1 VPKLPT
7 QHSRK
12 AVKAVHE
19 PVNGQNR
26 YAQEAFVGFLVQQIR
41 YVVRKLLRSPG
52 FTTISVLTLAVGI
65 GANTA
70 IFSVVNG
77 VLLRPLPYTDADE
90 LVGLWHSA
98 PGIGFPE
105 FNQSETSYTV
115 YKELN
120 RTFVGIGLVDGRTFN
135 LTDGGDP
142 IRVRSASATS
152 SLFRVLGA
160 GPVRG
165 RGFNEQ
171 DDQLGGPLVVILSDE
186 LWKGRFGSNPNIL
199 GRTIDLDGRS
209 YEVVG
214 VMPPGF
220 AYPEEDTQLW
230 IPHRIDPADLGEVS
244 FSYDAIGRLNPG
256 VTLQEANADLNR
268 MLVQLP
274 ELYPGQLTAGLMK
287 NAQMAAHANP
297 MHEDVVGDID
307 RVLWI
312 LLGTVGFI
320 LLIACANV
328 ANLFLVRAESRQKEV
343 AVRTALGA
351 SRGDLIKYF
360 LTESTMLAVVGGV
373 VGLGFAYA
381 GIRGLIAL
389 SPENLP
395 RLGEVGLHGTVLAF
409 TAGISVFAGLL
420 FGAAPTLRYT
430 SPNLVTSLK
439 EGGRG
444 GSSGRE
450 THRARDLLVVSQVA
464 LALVLL
470 VGSGLMARSFW
481 ALRNVDPGFDSESVL
496 TLRLSLPPA
505 EYPDAQGAAAFY
517 QQLLED
523 IRALPAVQAAGA
535 NANLP
540 MTDGQNNSGVV
551 LEDFPLQQ
559 DEMPPII
566 RVNFTATGYFEAMGI
581 PLREG
586 RTFQRRDHEEV
597 SGAVVVSAGFA
608 ERFWPG
614 ESALGKRIAP
624 GLGDD
629 GDTRWY
635 TIVGV
640 VGDVRDDGMADE
652 PAEMIYYPTVL
663 FPEADDGFVARTM
676 SIAIRAGVEPTSLVG
691 SIRQAVWSLN
701 PRLPLANVRTMGD
714 IVSGSMART
723 AFTMLLLGIA
733 AGVALLLG
741 TVGSYGVIAYVVS
754 QRTREIGVRMAL
766 GARQGDV
773 SRMVVRQGV
782 AISAVGVAIG
792 LIGAFALTRLMAA
805 LLYGVSATDPMTFA
819 AVSVLLFAVTVL
831 ASYVPA
837 RRAAGVNPV
846 EALHYE

>member
-1 VPKLPT
+1 VA
-7 QHSRK
+7 S
-12 AVKAVHE
+12 
-19 PVNGQNR
+19 
-26 YAQEAFVGFLVQQIR
+26 LVQQIR
-41 YVVRKLLRSPG
+41 YVARKLLRSPG
-52 FTTISVLTLAVGI
+52 FTTVSVLTLAVGI

-77 VLLRPLPYTDADE
+77 VLLRPLPYPNAEE

-105 FNQSETSYTV
+105 FNQSETTYTL

-120 RTFVGIGLVDGRTFN
+120 RTFVDIALVDGRTFN

-142 IRVRSASATS
+142 IRVSSASITS
-152 SLFRVLGA
+152 SLFRVLA
-160 GPVRG
+160 VGPVRG
-165 RGFNEQ
+165 RAFNEE
-171 DDQLGGPLVVILSDE
+171 DDQLGAPLVVMLSDE
-186 LWKGRFGSNPNIL
+186 LWRGRFGSDPNIL
-199 GRTIDLDGRS
+199 GRTLDLNGRT
-209 YEVVG
+209 YEVTG
-214 VMPPGF
+214 IMPPGF
-220 AYPEEDTQLW
+220 AYPDEETQLW

-256 VTLQEANADLNR
+256 VTLDQAAADLNR

-274 ELYPGQLTAGLMK
+274 ERYPGDLTAGLMEQ
-287 NAQMAAHANP
+287 AQLAAHVNP
-297 MHEDVVGDID
+297 MHEDVVGDIQQ
-307 RVLWI
+307 VLWI
-312 LLGTVGFI
+312 LLGTVSFV

-328 ANLFLVRAESRQKEV
+328 ANLFLVRAEARQKEV

-351 SRGDLIKYF
+351 GRGDLVRYF
-360 LTESTMLAVVGGV
+360 LTESILLALVGGIV
-373 VGLGFAYA
+373 GVGLAYA
-381 GIRGLIAL
+381 GIQGLIAL
-389 SPENLP
+389 GPENIP
-395 RLGEVGLHGTVLAF
+395 RLDQVGLHGTVLAF
-409 TAGISVFAGLL
+409 TGVISVAAGLL
-420 FGAAPTLRYT
+420 FGAVPILRYT

-450 THRARDLLVVSQVA
+450 THRARNLLVISQVA

-481 ALRNVDPGFDSESVL
+481 ALRDVDPGFDTEGIL
-496 TLRLSLPPA
+496 TLRLSLPAA
-505 EYPDAQGAAAFY
+505 EYPDAQSAAAFY
-517 QQLLED
+517 QQLLQN
-523 IRALPAVQAAGA
+523 IRALPGVQAAGA
-535 NANLP
+535 NTNLP
-540 MTDGQNNSGVV
+540 MTDGQNNSGLL

-566 RVNFTATGYFEAMGI
+566 RVNFTATGYFEALGI

-586 RTFQRRDHEEV
+586 RTFERRDHEER

-614 ESALGKRIAP
+614 QSALGKRVAP
-624 GLGDD
+624 GLGDG

-640 VGDVRDDGMADE
+640 VGDVRDDGMAGNA
-652 PAEMIYYPTVL
+652 PEMAYYPTVAL
-663 FPEADDGFVARTM
+663 PGGDGGWIRRTM
-676 SIAIRAGVEPTSLVG
+676 SLAIRASVEPTSLTASV
-691 SIRQAVWSLN
+691 RQAVWALN
-701 PRLPLANVRTMGD
+701 PRLPLANIETTGD

-741 TVGSYGVIAYVVS
+741 TVGIYGVISYIVS

-766 GARQGDV
+766 GAKQGDV

-782 AISAVGVAIG
+782 VISSAGVAVGLMA
-792 LIGAFALTRLMAA
+792 AFGLTRLMAA
-805 LLYGVSATDPMTFA
+805 LLFGVSATDPVTFA
-819 AVSVLLFAVTVL
+819 GVAALLFGVSAL